1 MSRETPIFD
10 LSDPDDVDLSLQD
23 SYPPIPV
30 THLPDEYLEIAET
43 GEDLEPVAVGTIP
56 WYSSHDWAFSSER
69 LRVRAGVNTRLLAAR
84 RGLPAG
90 YTLVVLDA
98 WRDTRLQRAL
108 FQHYD
113 TEGAPPGYVADP
125 GSALYEPPHTTGG
138 AIDVT
143 LSWRGVP
150 LALGTAFDTF
160 DEAAWARALEERPDT
175 EPVRSLR
182 RMLTA
187 ALVSEG
193 FCPHPMEWW
202 HFSFG
207 DQIWAANSGQD
218 QALYGPIAQ
227 PS

>member
-1 MSRETPIFD
+1 
-10 LSDPDDVDLSLQD
+10 LSDP
-23 SYPPIPV
+23 YPPIPV
-30 THLPDEYLEIAET
+30 THLPSEYWEIGET
-43 GEDLEPVAVGTIP
+43 GEDLEPVAVSTIP
-56 WYSSHDWAFSSER
+56 WYNSHDWPYSSER
-69 LRVRAGVNTRLLAAR
+69 LRVRAGVNTRLLAAQQA
-84 RGLPAG
+84 LPPG
-90 YTLVVLDA
+90 YALVVLDA
-98 WRDTRLQRAL
+98 WRDSRLQRAL

-113 TEGAPPGYVADP
+113 SEGTPPGYVAAP
-125 GSALYEPPHTTGG
+125 GSAIYEPPHTTGG

-175 EPVRSLR
+175 EPARSLR

-207 DQIWAANSGQD
+207 DQIWAANSGKD
-218 QALYGPIAQ
+218 HALYGPIAQ

>member
-1 MSRETPIFD
+1 M
-10 LSDPDDVDLSLQD
+10 
-23 SYPPIPV
+23 
-30 THLPDEYLEIAET
+30 
-43 GEDLEPVAVGTIP
+43 PVAVSTIP
-56 WYSSHDWAFSSER
+56 WYSSHDWPYSSER
-69 LRVRAGVNTRLLAAR
+69 LRVRAGVNSRLLAAR
-84 RGLPAG
+84 RALAAG

-98 WRDTRLQRAL
+98 WRDFRLQQAL
-108 FQHYD
+108 FEYYD
-113 TEGAPPGYVADP
+113 AKGTGPGYVADP
-125 GSALYEPPHTTGG
+125 GSAVYEPPHTTGG

-150 LALGTAFDTF
+150 LALGTAFDSF
-160 DEAAWARALEERPDT
+160 DEVAWARSLEERIDI

-207 DQIWAANSGQD
+207 DQIWAANGGHEH
-218 QALYGPIAQ
+218 AVYGPITQ